1 MRSVDVLIIGSGP
14 AGLAAAIYTGRA
26 MLSTVVC
33 ERDYMST
40 GQIVE
45 SDCIDNYPGLPN
57 IEGYEL
63 GEKFKAHAQAYGT
76 EFIEDEVIKIEKSTN
91 GSFVIK
97 FKSDN
102 LLSVKAIIYAA
113 GASHRKLGIDGE
125 FALRGAGVSYC
136 AVCDGAFFKDKTT
149 VVIGG
154 GDTALGDALLLS
166 KICKQVFV
174 IYRGEKL
181 RAAKSLQ
188 NKAND
193 TVNIDI
199 IYNAIPTSFN
209 GDKHLSS
216 ISLKN
221 TKTGKTAELNAEG
234 AFIAIGSNP
243 NSQILKGLVE
253 LDKSGYVVADETG
266 KTSVSGIFV
275 AGDVRTKALRQVVT
289 AVSDGANAAISA
301 ENYINQI
308 DPSSRT

>member
-76 EFIEDEVIKIEKSTN
+76 EFIEDEVIKIEKSAN

-188 NKAND
+188 HKAND

-308 DPSSRT
+308 IK

>member
-26 MLSTVVC
+26 MLSTVIC

-76 EFIEDEVIKIEKSTN
+76 EFIEDEVIKIEKSAN

-199 IYNAIPTSFN
+199 IYNAILTSFN

-308 DPSSRT
+308 IK

>member
-1 MRSVDVLIIGSGP
+1 MRSIDVLIIGSGP
-14 AGLAAAIYTGRA
+14 AGLSAAIYTGRS
-26 MLSTVVC
+26 MLSTIVC

-45 SDCIDNYPGLPN
+45 SDRIDNYPGLPN

-63 GEKFKAHAQAYGT
+63 GEKLKAHAQSYGT
-76 EFIEDEVIKIEKSTN
+76 EFIEDEAVKIEISSN
-91 GSFVIK
+91 GEFVVK

-102 LLSVKAIIYAA
+102 LLSAKSIIYAA

-125 FALRGAGVSYC
+125 FALRGSGVSYC

-174 IYRGEKL
+174 VYRGSTL
-181 RAAKSLQ
+181 RAAKFLQ
-188 NKAND
+188 NKVND

-199 IYNAIPTSFN
+199 IYNAVPTSFN
-209 GDKHLSS
+209 GEKHLSS
-216 ISLKN
+216 VSLKN
-221 TKTGKTAELNAEG
+221 TKTNNTANIDADG
-234 AFIAIGSNP
+234 VFIAIGSNP
-243 NSQILKGLVE
+243 NSDLLKGIVE
-253 LDKSGYVVADETG
+253 LDVNGYIIADETG
-266 KTSVSGIFV
+266 KTSVPGIFA
-275 AGDVRTKALRQVVT
+275 AGDVRTKSLRQVVT

-301 ENYINQI
+301 EKYITKI
-308 DPSSRT
+308 

>member
-26 MLSTVVC
+26 MLSTVIC

-76 EFIEDEVIKIEKSTN
+76 EFIEDEVIKIEKSAN

-136 AVCDGAFFKDKTT
+136 AVCDGAFFKVKTT

-308 DPSSRT
+308 IK

>member
-26 MLSTVVC
+26 MLSTVIC

-76 EFIEDEVIKIEKSTN
+76 EFIEDEVIKIEKSAN

-154 GDTALGDALLLS
+154 GDTALSDALLLS

-266 KTSVSGIFV
+266 KTSVPGIFV

-308 DPSSRT
+308 IK

>member
-1 MRSVDVLIIGSGP
+1 
-14 AGLAAAIYTGRA
+14 

-76 EFIEDEVIKIEKSTN
+76 EFIEDEVIKIEKSAN

-266 KTSVSGIFV
+266 KTSVPGIFV

-308 DPSSRT
+308 IK

>member
-1 MRSVDVLIIGSGP
+1 MRSVDVLIIGSGT
-14 AGLAAAIYTGRA
+14 AGLAAAIYTGGA
-26 MLSTVVC
+26 MLSTVIC

-76 EFIEDEVIKIEKSTN
+76 EFIEDEVIKIEKSAN

-308 DPSSRT
+308 IK

>member
-26 MLSTVVC
+26 MLSTVIC

-76 EFIEDEVIKIEKSTN
+76 EFIEDEVIKIEKSAN

-308 DPSSRT
+308 IK

>member
-76 EFIEDEVIKIEKSTN
+76 EFIEDEVIKIEKSAN

-102 LLSVKAIIYAA
+102 ILSVKDIIYAA

-266 KTSVSGIFV
+266 KTSVPGIFV

-308 DPSSRT
+308 IK

>member
-1 MRSVDVLIIGSGP
+1 MRSIDVLIIGSGP
-14 AGLAAAIYTGRA
+14 AGLSAAIYTGRS
-26 MLSTVVC
+26 MLSTIVC

-63 GEKFKAHAQAYGT
+63 GEKLKAHAQSYGT
-76 EFIEDEVIKIEKSTN
+76 EFIEDEAVKIETSSN
-91 GSFVIK
+91 GEFVVK

-102 LLSVKAIIYAA
+102 LLSAKSIIYAA

-125 FALRGAGVSYC
+125 FALRGSGVSYC

-174 IYRGEKL
+174 VYRGSTL
-181 RAAKSLQ
+181 RASKFLQ
-188 NKAND
+188 NKVND

-199 IYNAIPTSFN
+199 IYNAVPTSFN
-209 GDKHLSS
+209 GEKRLSS
-216 ISLKN
+216 VSLKN
-221 TKTGKTAELNAEG
+221 TKTDNIANIDTDG

-243 NSQILKGLVE
+243 NSELLKGIVE
-253 LDKSGYVVADETG
+253 LDVNGYIIADETG
-266 KTSVSGIFV
+266 KTSVPGIFA
-275 AGDVRTKALRQVVT
+275 AGDVRTKSLRQVVT

-301 ENYINQI
+301 EKYI
-308 DPSSRT
+308 TKM

>member
-1 MRSVDVLIIGSGP
+1 MRSVDVLIMGSGP

-76 EFIEDEVIKIEKSTN
+76 EFIEDEVIKIEKSAN

-308 DPSSRT
+308 IK

>member
-76 EFIEDEVIKIEKSTN
+76 EFIEDEVIKIEKSAN

-243 NSQILKGLVE
+243 NSQILKDLVE

-308 DPSSRT
+308 IK

>member
-26 MLSTVVC
+26 MLSTVIC

-76 EFIEDEVIKIEKSTN
+76 EFIEDEVIKIEKSAN

-289 AVSDGANAAISA
+289 LSL
-301 ENYINQI
+301 INI
-308 DPSSRT
+308 

>member
-26 MLSTVVC
+26 MLSTVIC

-76 EFIEDEVIKIEKSTN
+76 EFIEDEVIKIEKSAN

-166 KICKQVFV
+166 KICTQVFV

-308 DPSSRT
+308 IK

>member
-14 AGLAAAIYTGRA
+14 AGLASAIYTGRA

-76 EFIEDEVIKIEKSTN
+76 EFIEDEVIKIEKSAN

-154 GDTALGDALLLS
+154 GDTALSDALLLS

-308 DPSSRT
+308 IK

>member
-1 MRSVDVLIIGSGP
+1 MRSIDVLIIGSGP
-14 AGLAAAIYTGRA
+14 AGLSAAIYTGRS
-26 MLSTVVC
+26 MLSTIVC

-45 SDCIDNYPGLPN
+45 SDRIDNYPGLPN

-63 GEKFKAHAQAYGT
+63 GEKLKAHAQSYGT
-76 EFIEDEVIKIEKSTN
+76 EFIEDEAVKIETSSN
-91 GSFVIK
+91 GEFVVK

-102 LLSVKAIIYAA
+102 LLSAKSIIYAA

-125 FALRGAGVSYC
+125 FALRGSGVSYC

-174 IYRGEKL
+174 VYRGSTL
-181 RAAKSLQ
+181 RAAKFLQ
-188 NKAND
+188 NKVND

-199 IYNAIPTSFN
+199 IYNAVPTSFN
-209 GDKHLSS
+209 GEKHLSS
-216 ISLKN
+216 VSLKN
-221 TKTGKTAELNAEG
+221 TKTNNTANIDADG
-234 AFIAIGSNP
+234 VFIAIGSNP
-243 NSQILKGLVE
+243 NSDLLKGIVE
-253 LDKSGYVVADETG
+253 LDINGYIIADETG
-266 KTSVSGIFV
+266 KTSVPGIFA
-275 AGDVRTKALRQVVT
+275 AGDVRTKSLRQVVT

-301 ENYINQI
+301 EKYITKI
-308 DPSSRT
+308 

>member
-308 DPSSRT
+308 IK

>member
-40 GQIVE
+40 GKIVE

-76 EFIEDEVIKIEKSTN
+76 EFIEDEVIKIEKSAN

-308 DPSSRT
+308 IK

>member
-91 GSFVIK
+91 GSFVVK

-136 AVCDGAFFKDKTT
+136 AVCDGAFFKDKVA

-199 IYNAIPTSFN
+199 ICNAIPTSFN

-221 TKTGKTAELNAEG
+221 TKTGKTAELDAEG

-243 NSQILKGLVE
+243 NSEILKDIVE
-253 LDKSGYVVADETG
+253 LDERGYVIADETG
-266 KTSVSGIFV
+266 KTSVPGIFV
-275 AGDVRTKALRQVVT
+275 AGDVRTKALRQVIT
-289 AVSDGANAAISA
+289 AVSDGANAAVSA
-301 ENYINQI
+301 ENYINQL
-308 DPSSRT
+308 

>member
-76 EFIEDEVIKIEKSTN
+76 EFIEDEIIKIEKSAN

-188 NKAND
+188 NKVND

-199 IYNAIPTSFN
+199 VYNAIPTSFN

-221 TKTGKTAELNAEG
+221 TKTGKTAELDADG

-243 NSQILKGLVE
+243 NSEILKGIVE
-253 LDKSGYVVADETG
+253 LDERGYVIADETG
-266 KTSVSGIFV
+266 KTSVPGIFV

-301 ENYINQI
+301 ENYINQL
-308 DPSSRT
+308 

>member
-26 MLSTVVC
+26 MLSTVIC

-76 EFIEDEVIKIEKSTN
+76 EFIEDEVIKIEKSAN

-266 KTSVSGIFV
+266 KTSVPGIFV

-289 AVSDGANAAISA
+289 AVSDGANEAISA

-308 DPSSRT
+308 IK

>member
-26 MLSTVVC
+26 MLSTVIC

-76 EFIEDEVIKIEKSTN
+76 EFIEDEVIKIEKSAN

-221 TKTGKTAELNAEG
+221 TKTGNTAELNAEG

-308 DPSSRT
+308 IK

>member
-76 EFIEDEVIKIEKSTN
+76 EFIEDEVIKIEKSAN

-136 AVCDGAFFKDKTT
+136 AVCDGAFFKDKIT

-154 GDTALGDALLLS
+154 GDTALSDALLLS

-308 DPSSRT
+308 IK

>member
-76 EFIEDEVIKIEKSTN
+76 EFIEDEVIKIEKSAN

-188 NKAND
+188 NKVND

-199 IYNAIPTSFN
+199 VYNAIPTSFN

-221 TKTGKTAELNAEG
+221 TKTDKTAELDAEG

-243 NSQILKGLVE
+243 NSEILKVIVE
-253 LDKSGYVVADETG
+253 LDERGYVIADETG
-266 KTSVSGIFV
+266 KTSVPGIFV

-301 ENYINQI
+301 ENYINQL
-308 DPSSRT
+308 

>member
-76 EFIEDEVIKIEKSTN
+76 EFIEDEVIKIEKSAN

-188 NKAND
+188 NKVND

-199 IYNAIPTSFN
+199 VYNAIPTSFN

-221 TKTGKTAELNAEG
+221 TKTDKTAELDAEG

-243 NSQILKGLVE
+243 NSEILKGIVE
-253 LDKSGYVVADETG
+253 LDERGYVIADETG
-266 KTSVSGIFV
+266 KTSVPGIFV

-308 DPSSRT
+308 IK

>member
-14 AGLAAAIYTGRA
+14 AGLASAIYTGRA

-308 DPSSRT
+308 IK

>member
-76 EFIEDEVIKIEKSTN
+76 EFIEDEVIKIEKSAN

-221 TKTGKTAELNAEG
+221 TKTGKTAALNAEG

-308 DPSSRT
+308 IK

>member
-76 EFIEDEVIKIEKSTN
+76 EFIEDEVIKIEKSAN

-275 AGDVRTKALRQVVT
+275 AGDVRTKALRQVAT

-308 DPSSRT
+308 IK

>member
-76 EFIEDEVIKIEKSTN
+76 EFIEDEVIKIEKSAN

-188 NKAND
+188 NKVND

-199 IYNAIPTSFN
+199 VYNAIPTSFN

-301 ENYINQI
+301 ENYINQL
-308 DPSSRT
+308 

>member
-26 MLSTVVC
+26 MLSTVIC

-76 EFIEDEVIKIEKSTN
+76 EFIEDEVIKIEKSAN

-149 VVIGG
+149 IVIGG

-308 DPSSRT
+308 IK

>member
-76 EFIEDEVIKIEKSTN
+76 EFIEDEVIKIEKSAN

-136 AVCDGAFFKDKTT
+136 AVCDGAFFKDKAT

-308 DPSSRT
+308 IK

>member
-76 EFIEDEVIKIEKSTN
+76 EFIEDEVIKIEKSAN

-188 NKAND
+188 NKVND

-199 IYNAIPTSFN
+199 VYNAIPTSFN

-221 TKTGKTAELNAEG
+221 TKTGKTAELDAEG

-243 NSQILKGLVE
+243 NSEILKGIVE
-253 LDKSGYVVADETG
+253 LDERGYVVADETG
-266 KTSVSGIFV
+266 KTSVPGIFV

-301 ENYINQI
+301 ENYINQL
-308 DPSSRT
+308 

>member
-26 MLSTVVC
+26 MLSTVIC

-76 EFIEDEVIKIEKSTN
+76 EFIEDEVIKIEKSAN
-91 GSFVIK
+91 CSFVIK

-308 DPSSRT
+308 IK

>member
-26 MLSTVVC
+26 MLSTVIC

-76 EFIEDEVIKIEKSTN
+76 EFIEDEVIKIEKSAN

-102 LLSVKAIIYAA
+102 LLSVKTIIYAA

-136 AVCDGAFFKDKTT
+136 AVCDGAFFKVKTT

-308 DPSSRT
+308 IK

>member
-76 EFIEDEVIKIEKSTN
+76 EFIEDEVIKIEKSAN

-154 GDTALGDALLLS
+154 GDTALSDALLLS
-166 KICKQVFV
+166 KTCKQVFV

-308 DPSSRT
+308 IK

>member
-26 MLSTVVC
+26 MFSTVIC

-76 EFIEDEVIKIEKSTN
+76 EFIEDEVIKIEKSAN

-308 DPSSRT
+308 IK

>member
-76 EFIEDEVIKIEKSTN
+76 EFIEDEVIKIERSAN

-102 LLSVKAIIYAA
+102 LLSVKTIIYAA

-188 NKAND
+188 NKVND

-199 IYNAIPTSFN
+199 VYNAIPTSFN

-221 TKTGKTAELNAEG
+221 TKTNKTAELDAEG

-243 NSQILKGLVE
+243 NSEILKGIVE
-253 LDKSGYVVADETG
+253 LDERGYVIADETG
-266 KTSVSGIFV
+266 KTSVPGIFV

-301 ENYINQI
+301 ENYINQL
-308 DPSSRT
+308 

>member
-14 AGLAAAIYTGRA
+14 AGLAAAIFTGRA

-76 EFIEDEVIKIEKSTN
+76 EFIEDEVIKIEKSAN

-266 KTSVSGIFV
+266 KTSISGIFV

-308 DPSSRT
+308 IK

>member
-76 EFIEDEVIKIEKSTN
+76 EFIEDEVIKIERSAN

-188 NKAND
+188 NKVND

-199 IYNAIPTSFN
+199 VYNAIPTSFN

-221 TKTGKTAELNAEG
+221 TKTDKTAELDAEG

-243 NSQILKGLVE
+243 NSEILKDIVE
-253 LDKSGYVVADETG
+253 LDERGYVIADETG
-266 KTSVSGIFV
+266 KTSVPGIFA

-301 ENYINQI
+301 ETYINQL
-308 DPSSRT
+308 